1 MTLPELIV
9 QLESHVMDKIKIT
22 DQDADV
28 IGQKIGEMMHEKINS
43 GEAQPVL
50 SKTTIAQKN
59 RRGYSQPETPL
70 LATGEYAAQFL
81 GRKVAPDT
89 IEVYNTSGKNPRWPS
104 LFKRSMSVLNIARV
118 VDICREVLFAR

>member
-28 IGQKIGEMMHEKINS
+28 IGKKIGEMMYEKINS
-43 GEAQPVL
+43 GEATPEL
-50 SKTTIAQKN
+50 METTIKAK
-59 RRGYSQPETPL
+59 RSRGYSQPETPL
-70 LATGEYAAQFL
+70 LAEGKYAAQFL

-89 IEVYNTSGKNPRWPS
+89 IEVYNTSGKNPKWPA
-104 LFKRSMSVLNIARV
+104 LYDRSMSVLDESRV
-118 VDICREVLFAR
+118 HDIVQEVLNK